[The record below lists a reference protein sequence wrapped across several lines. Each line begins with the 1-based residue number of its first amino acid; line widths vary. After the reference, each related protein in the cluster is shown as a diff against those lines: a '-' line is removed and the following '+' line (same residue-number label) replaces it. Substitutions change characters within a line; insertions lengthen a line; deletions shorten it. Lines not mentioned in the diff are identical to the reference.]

1 MLLLSSPVMVA
12 TLGEV
17 AKQSITTWELRG
29 ADSTETLGLLFHYRL
44 ALLGVDRDLYFG
56 NLAVVLLLVEW
67 FPAQRLVFLAQSALE
82 LLVLTG

>member
-1 MLLLSSPVMVA
+1 MFLLRSPVVVS

-17 AKQSITTWELRG
+17 AKQGIATWELRG

-44 ALLGVDRDLYFG
+44 ALLRVDRDLYFG
-56 NLAVVLLLVEW
+56 NLAIVLLLVEW

-82 LLVLTG
+82 LLVLAG